1 MLNCAGIR
9 HAQLVVGAEMF
20 RAVMLGAAD
29 LERAGAFYDAVLKP
43 LGWHRV
49 ERLETEI
56 GFGPIVPDDPSAPAP
71 LWILKPYDGGQASFG
86 NGVNIAFHAP
96 SREAVDAFHSAA
108 LANGG
113 KDEGAPGLRLHYTP
127 TFYAA
132 YVRDPTGNKVS
143 AVFDKPVPSG
153 AID

>member
-1 MLNCAGIR
+1 
-9 HAQLVVGAEMF
+9 MF

-29 LERAGAFYDAVLKP
+29 LERAGAFYDAVFKP
-43 LGWHRV
+43 LGWQRV
-49 ERLETEI
+49 ARLETEI
-56 GFGPIVPDDPSAPAP
+56 GFGPSVPGDPSAPVP

-86 NGVNIAFHAP
+86 NGVNIAFDAP
-96 SREAVDAFHSAA
+96 SRSAVDEFYSAA
-108 LANGG
+108 LAKGG

-143 AVFDKPVPSG
+143 AVFDKPMPTSVM
-153 AID
+153 I